1 MSGWDINHIMKD
13 FMHTDILNQKTEA
26 IIDQIHEYIDNE
38 EFDRAEKLV
47 DQLAELTSEM
57 TLDVVRARTLIHRER

>member
-1 MSGWDINHIMKD
+1 MKD

-47 DQLAELTSEM
+47 DQLAEPTSEM